1 MEHIKTFI
9 MLVEAVVS
17 LGVLIGF
24 LWGFFRFLTAQK
36 EQDVKIKNNKEETE
50 HEIKNIKEEQQ
61 VMMYALQAC
70 LGGLIQLGAN
80 GEVTEAHRE
89 LTKYINKAAHRE

>member
-1 MEHIKTFI
+1 MQHIETFI
-9 MLVEAVVS
+9 TLVEAVAS

-24 LWGFFRFLTAQK
+24 LWGAFRFLSAQK